1 MTPTLNRKRVVWGW
15 TMYIIMISCAIF
27 VEERI
32 KTQINAALQESLVVI
47 YITTGEKTVQTCR

>member
-32 KTQINAALQESLVVI
+32 KMQIYAALQESLVVI